1 MRNPNNYGT
10 IVNLGSGRRRPLGV
24 RVRTGVKLTPDY
36 REIPQFKYIGY
47 FENTP
52 EGKKEAIALLAEYN
66 QGRTDIK
73 TDLVKKP
80 TFQQLAEEWIDR
92 HEKSLT
98 TKNSTNIESNVAHYR
113 SSLKKCTSIMDKP
126 INIIT
131 YQDIQTIADNVS
143 TMGKSSVMK
152 LKGLIYG
159 TFDLARKHKYIPEN
173 FIDDVEFNYSAKE
186 DSIHSD
192 FTDDE
197 IAYLW
202 ELSDDQEVKA
212 LLIMIYTGLRCTEFM
227 RIKNENIHLKDRY
240 FIGGMKTDAGKD
252 RTIPIH
258 EAIVPFFEYFMSDNE
273 YFFLNGG
280 KKWSYSRFQIAF
292 WNPLMKRLNMKHL
305 PHDTRYTCA
314 SLLDRA
320 NANPNCIKDI
330 LGHARE
336 GVTNQVYVKKNVN
349 DLLTAINSIKIPIE

>member
-10 IVNLGSGRRRPLGV
+10 IVNLGKGRRRPLGV
-24 RVRTGVKLTPDY
+24 RVRTGVKLTSDY

-52 EGKKEAIALLAEYN
+52 QGRKDAIALLADYN

-73 TDLVKKP
+73 ADLVKKP
-80 TFQQLAEEWIDR
+80 TFKQLAEEWLER
-92 HEKSLT
+92 HEKQLA
-98 TKNSTNIESNVAHYR
+98 TKNSTNVYSNMSHYKAG
-113 SSLKKCTSIMDKP
+113 LKKCTPIYDKP
-126 INIIT
+126 INIVT
-131 YQDIQTIADNVS
+131 YDDIQTIADNVS
-143 TMGKSSVMK
+143 HMGKSSVLK
-152 LKGLIYG
+152 LKGLLNG

-173 FIDDVEFNYSAKE
+173 FIDDVEFNYSIKD
-186 DSIHSD
+186 DSIHSV

-197 IAYLW
+197 IKRLW

-240 FIGGMKTDAGKD
+240 FIGGMKTEAGRD

-258 EAIVPFFEYFMSDNE
+258 EKIVPFVEYYLSDNE
-273 YFFLNGG
+273 YFFQNGTS
-280 KKWSYSRFQIAF
+280 KWSYSRFQVSF
-292 WNPLMKRLNMKHL
+292 WNPLMKRLGMNHL
-305 PHDTRYTCA
+305 PHDTRHTCA
-314 SLLDRA
+314 TLLDRA

-336 GVTNQVYVKKNVN
+336 GVTNQVYVKKNIK
-349 DLLTAINSIKIPIE
+349 DLIDAINLINIPIK